1 MEPGESAPGW
11 DAIEAA
17 VAAHVPAQEPLHWGT
32 DTLPGRGGI
41 YGISAYR
48 GAGHWLL
55 VTFGLT
61 ELFAKESDDPGTS
74 GWGFELT
81 MRVPAADGPPGAWTL
96 NLLRQLGRAV
106 FVTGRV
112 FAAGHRLDP
121 GGPIT
126 GSADTRLTAIAFAD
140 DPVLGPIA
148 TPHGAARFLTVFG
161 ITAAELRTA
170 QETSTAEL
178 LAPFRAGNPLLI
190 TDPAR

>member
-1 MEPGESAPGW
+1 MEQDESAPGW

-17 VAAHVPAQEPLHWGT
+17 VAAHLPAQRPLHWGT
-32 DTLPGRGGI
+32 DTLPGQDGI
-41 YGISAYR
+41 YGLSAYR
-48 GAGHWLL
+48 GDGHWLL

-81 MRVPAADGPPGAWTL
+81 MRVPAAEEPPPQWSL
-96 NLLRQLGRAV
+96 NLLQRLGQYVFSTGRA
-106 FVTGRV
+106 
-112 FAAGHRLDP
+112 FAAGHRMSP

-126 GSADTRLTAIAFAD
+126 GSADTRLTAIALAD
-140 DPVLGPIA
+140 DPVLGVIG

-161 ITAAELRTA
+161 ITGEELRVA
-170 QETSTAEL
+170 QESSTAEL
-178 LAPFRAGNPLLI
+178 LSGIRRDNPLLV